1 LRIWPKAHREP
12 PFALS
17 LITGWI
23 VELQSNIGAHFTK
36 WVVREG
42 LLLKPFVLIDVG
54 VQGGES
60 ERWHALGDHLL
71 LHGFDAIEE
80 VIEELKKQNL
90 AHRNKHYHWIAA
102 GKFDGEQT
110 LYFDAENPFS
120 SSFYQQAETT
130 AQPREVQVRRLD
142 TLMAEGVIPPAD
154 FLKADVE
161 GYEKDV
167 FLGAVELLKGL
178 LGFETE
184 TAFTVSVE
192 YPNTHFGTV
201 LDIALKNHQRAF
213 DIEFNRV
220 PRASF
225 QRALER
231 ENRPPIADH
240 VTIGRPATV
249 NVLFCRNLT
258 EEIDSPANYLS
269 APPPLD
275 NDRIIKQIIIYE
287 LYGLND
293 VAVDTVER
301 LADQIAGRI
310 DVDKAVRL
318 LADPGCR
325 TPQTFTTRVRELQ
338 SELDAHRHAHVEV
351 VRELQSELDAHRHAH
366 VEVVREL
373 QSELDAH
380 RHAHVEAVTEERRVR
395 AAERDAFV
403 ARITELSRQVE
414 RLEGYVGKFHAT
426 HLVRC
431 IRWLRASTRAL
442 TVLISKRE
450 P

>member
-1 LRIWPKAHREP
+1 
-12 PFALS
+12 
-17 LITGWI
+17 
-23 VELQSNIGAHFTK
+23 
-36 WVVREG
+36 
-42 LLLKPFVLIDVG
+42 
-54 VQGGES
+54 
-60 ERWHALGDHLL
+60 
-71 LHGFDAIEE
+71 
-80 VIEELKKQNL
+80 
-90 AHRNKHYHWIAA
+90 
-102 GKFDGEQT
+102 
-110 LYFDAENPFS
+110 
-120 SSFYQQAETT
+120 
-130 AQPREVQVRRLD
+130 
-142 TLMAEGVIPPAD
+142 MAEGVIPPAD
-154 FLKADVE
+154 FLKVDVE

-167 FLGAVELLKGL
+167 FLGAGELLKGL

-225 QRALER
+225 QTALKR
-231 ENRPPIADH
+231 ENRPPVADQT
-240 VTIGRPATV
+240 TIGRPATV

-275 NDRIIKQIIIYE
+275 TDGIIKQIIIYE

-293 VAVDTVER
+293 VALDTVER
-301 LADQIAGRI
+301 LADQIGGRI
-310 DVDKAVRL
+310 DIDKAVRL

-325 TPQTFTTRVRELQ
+325 TPHTFTTRIRELQ
-338 SELDAHRHAHVEV
+338 SEFDAYRHAHV
-351 VRELQSELDAHRHAH
+351 A
-366 VEVVREL
+366 
-373 QSELDAH
+373 
-380 RHAHVEAVTEERRVR
+380 AVMEERWVH

-403 ARITELSRQVE
+403 GRITELNRQVQQ
-414 RLEGYVGKFHAT
+414 LDGYIGKIHAMYI
-426 HLVRC
+426 VRC

-442 TVLISKRE
+442 TVSIGKRE

>member
-1 LRIWPKAHREP
+1 
-12 PFALS
+12 
-17 LITGWI
+17 
-23 VELQSNIGAHFTK
+23 
-36 WVVREG
+36 VV
-42 LLLKPFVLIDVG
+42 
-54 VQGGES
+54 
-60 ERWHALGDHLL
+60 
-71 LHGFDAIEE
+71 
-80 VIEELKKQNL
+80 EELKKENL

-102 GKFDGEQT
+102 GKFDGEHT

-120 SSFYQQAETT
+120 SSFYQQGETK

-154 FLKADVE
+154 FLKVDVE

-167 FLGAVELLKGL
+167 FLGAGELLKGL

-225 QRALER
+225 QTALKR
-231 ENRPPIADH
+231 ENRPPVADQT
-240 VTIGRPATV
+240 TIGRPATV

-275 NDRIIKQIIIYE
+275 TDGIIKQIIIYE

-293 VAVDTVER
+293 VALDTVER
-301 LADQIAGRI
+301 LADEIGGRI

-318 LADPGCR
+318 LADPDCR
-325 TPQTFTTRVRELQ
+325 TPHTFTTRVRELQ
-338 SELDAHRHAHVEV
+338 SELDAHCRHHAEA
-351 VRELQSELDAHRHAH
+351 VRELQSEFDAYR
-366 VEVVREL
+366 
-373 QSELDAH
+373 Q
-380 RHAHVEAVTEERRVR
+380 AHVEAVTEERRVH

-403 ARITELSRQVE
+403 GRITELNRQVQQ
-414 RLEGYVGKFHAT
+414 LDGYIGKIHAMYI
-426 HLVRC
+426 VRC
-431 IRWLRASTRAL
+431 MRWLRASTRGL
-442 TVLISKRE
+442 TVLISKRSRE
-450 P
+450 KRGQEQS